1 VTSNRKI
8 QANRAN
14 ARLSTGPKTSRGR
27 AASGK
32 NAYRHGLS
40 LAAHLDPA
48 LYEGV
53 EALARQIAGPD
64 GDVEMLVLA
73 RRIVE
78 AHIDLRRVRYARHHL
93 LSNALSDPYYDSRAN
108 VRQKIPVIGSFLR
121 PNQPEIPIADLEKY
135 LACRPQSPDK
145 FSAILSQEVKQLLAL
160 DRYERRALSRR
171 KFAIREFDAARKALG
186 SQQR

>member
-1 VTSNRKI
+1 MTSNRKI

-14 ARLSTGPKTSRGR
+14 ARLSTGPKTFHGR

-40 LAAHLDPA
+40 LAAHLDPV
-48 LYEGV
+48 LCEEV

-64 GDVEMLVLA
+64 ADVEMLVLA
-73 RRIVE
+73 RRIAE

-93 LSNALSDPYYDSRAN
+93 LSNALNDPNYDTPAN
-108 VRQKIPVIGSFLR
+108 MLKKMVIIRKLLR
-121 PNQPEIPIADLEKY
+121 LQAPEIPIVNLENF
-135 LACRPQSPDK
+135 LRSRPQGPDK
-145 FSAILSQEVKQLLAL
+145 FSAVLSQEVKQLLAL

-171 KFAIREFDAARKALG
+171 KFAIRAFDAARRKSAC
-186 SQQR
+186 